1 MGNGN
6 RSITMK
12 HYLTIAAE
20 ALVAFAIL
28 FGGAWLIGAASL
40 IGG

>member
-1 MGNGN
+1 
-6 RSITMK
+6 MK
-12 HYLTIAAE
+12 HYIEIISEAIVAI
-20 ALVAFAIL
+20 ALV

>member
-1 MGNGN
+1 
-6 RSITMK
+6 MK

-20 ALVAFAIL
+20 TIVAIALL

>member
-6 RSITMK
+6 WSIIMK

-20 ALVAFAIL
+20 AFVAIALL